1 MLYTKSTTAETIAI
15 VLIFVALMMFIVFIK
30 LKEKKSKS
38 FTLYFTIYHAYVN
51 NIVRYLES
59 QWLNS

>member
-38 FTLYFTIYHAYVN
+38 FTLYFTIYYAYVN